1 MIIRT
6 RTTRDKPS
14 PVGVVA
20 AVVVSFVSLSLLLH
34 NCQDVLSFSTTTPTF
49 LSSPRQLCIVTC
61 MNYRGTQ
68 KIFFQK
74 SGTTNEGEKGHRL
87 LTTKIKSQKNNNSI
101 DGSSQPWQR
110 NNNNNKYKDRKQKQ
124 QREHERRE
132 LQNKLHRARDSILYY
147 GQDSGKDRKYLPS
160 MELRSYIL
168 REIVQSYTSAIIESS
183 LPTSSSE
190 SNPDAVLKLFDP
202 WEAQQVILAE
212 SRPVQERILGLLAV
226 LIQIATHIEEEYIL
240 YDNDYTSR
248 AGKGKR
254 KEKTMPY
261 STKKA
266 IDHIRFV
273 QSRLWETS
281 REVLRD
287 MAAVGTAVERKDDEE
302 DTQII
307 PKEPHVVSPIAVTA
321 LAKALRES
329 STKSR
334 FSPDISNE
342 ININY
347 SSAVEE
353 IKELMQL
360 VDDARKAVSTQT
372 QTRNRK
378 RTDETENGA
387 ADQNLD
393 MALVVAWNN
402 YLSSL
407 CDRALATKNPSDV
420 GLGIAA
426 KLVMQNDND
435 GIVAS
440 NIVSYNTVLNIAA
453 RVGNASLVD
462 TMWRDLTAKREEQQD
477 GQLSLQPNSRTYNA
491 RLMVTNDDKQ
501 RLEILDKEIIPGA
514 FHLQRQNVNASD
526 IDTFSVIDSFT
537 IDMMVMPLLQANRK
551 KQLFQLIDHWMTL
564 VNRQHNVQA
573 HGLDQK
579 QQKIGKNS
587 AQRAFK
593 NALAAFFIT
602 LVQRNGNVRM
612 AREIWDRY
620 MVLNI
625 DNKSESINK
634 SENNTH
640 TDAFIRATNIVS
652 PERRHYNIVLDGYAR
667 LVDQVR
673 DRQARNLDRT
683 PDTDRSSSNEK
694 ATRTTKIWEA
704 AATLEDDNEEDD
716 RDATSTS
723 EYYEDVQEKAIR
735 DGQELFAT
743 MMAQQQLQNSRNRVG
758 PDAYTKSTMIRL
770 CRNGSEVQNLLE
782 KTSAATATATTIL
795 KTDRTWLPR
804 AVTRAAVT
812 TCGRLGDPS
821 MACVIFDQYMFPDA
835 DSDSQKHFSN
845 YRAFNV
851 ILGALASGA
860 KLDNPRLDVTPT
872 ILIEDTAPTPSF
884 LLSKVHGLT
893 CTEAVVCILNLM
905 PSKNSQTYCVA
916 ASALQYAPVHER
928 IRLSQANTNITTVDQ
943 NMTVSTNDPNTMAT
957 PLALQIFHNATRDG
971 IQADGRLVN
980 AIFRCYGDD
989 IAGALDG
996 WKNHIR
1002 TATHQYEQETR
1013 ARAFEQG
1020 STKRNM
1026 LAAYNGLLYVCGRAE
1041 RPDIAVRI
1049 VYAMKNKEGL
1059 DPSENPYNNYRSGKS
1074 TRKSLVKRDEK
1085 ESSWRGMLPKIDM
1098 VGQYENILYVECK
1111 KYDARDRRMEKDN
1124 RIRIIV

>member
-6 RTTRDKPS
+6 RITRDTPS

-34 NCQDVLSFSTTTPTF
+34 NCQDVLSFSTTMTPTF
-49 LSSPRQLCIVTC
+49 LSSRSQQCTVKGNN
-61 MNYRGTQ
+61 NYRGAQ
-68 KIFFQK
+68 KMFFQT
-74 SGTTNEGEKGHRL
+74 SGTTTEGEGKGHRL
-87 LTTKIKSQKNNNSI
+87 LTTNIKSQKTTNNSN
-101 DGSSQPWQR
+101 DGSSSQQPWQR
-110 NNNNNKYKDRKQKQ
+110 NNSNNNNNNKYKDRKQQQ
-124 QREHERRE
+124 QRERERRE

-147 GQDSGKDRKYLPS
+147 GQDSAKDRDDLPS

-168 REIVQSYTSAIIESS
+168 REIVQSYSSAILQSS

-212 SRPVQERILGLLAV
+212 SRPVQERILGLMAV
-226 LIQIATHIEEEYIL
+226 LIQIVTHIEEEYIL
-240 YDNDYTSR
+240 YDNDYTSNGGGGGD
-248 AGKGKR
+248 GKGKR
-254 KEKTMPY
+254 KQKTMPY

-273 QSRLWETS
+273 QSRLWKTS
-281 REVLRD
+281 RDVLRD
-287 MAAVGTAVERKDDEE
+287 MAAVEENDDDE
-302 DTQII
+302 DTAQIL

-334 FSPDISNE
+334 FSPDASSDIT
-342 ININY
+342 IKFT
-347 SSAVEE
+347 SAVEE

-360 VDDARKAVSTQT
+360 VDDARKAASTQM
-372 QTRNRK
+372 QTRNRES
-378 RTDETENGA
+378 TDETTENGTV

-453 RVGNASLVD
+453 RVGNATLVN
-462 TMWRDLTAKREEQQD
+462 TMWQDLTAKREQQED
-477 GQLSLQPNSRTYNA
+477 GQFSLQPNSRTYNS
-491 RLMVTNDDKQ
+491 RLMVTTDDKQ

-514 FHLQRQNVNASD
+514 FRLQRQNVTASD

-537 IDMMVMPLLQANRK
+537 IDMMVMPLLKANRK

-573 HGLDQK
+573 RGLDQK
-579 QQKIGKNS
+579 QHKIGKNR

-602 LVQRNGNVRM
+602 LVQRNGDVQM

-620 MVLNI
+620 MVLDI
-625 DNKSESINK
+625 DNKRQSVKN
-634 SENNTH
+634 SENITH
-640 TDAFIRATNIVS
+640 TDAFLRATNIVS

-673 DRQARNLDRT
+673 DRQARNQDRT
-683 PDTDRSSSNEK
+683 TDNDRSSSNVK
-694 ATRTTKIWEA
+694 PTRTTKIWEA
-704 AATLEDDNEEDD
+704 AATLKDD
-716 RDATSTS
+716 RDATSNS
-723 EYYEDVQEKAIR
+723 EYFEEVQEKAIR
-735 DGQELFAT
+735 DGQELFAI
-743 MMAQQQLQNSRNRVG
+743 MMAQQRLQNSRNRVG

-770 CRNGSEVQNLLE
+770 CRTGSEVQNLLQ
-782 KTSAATATATTIL
+782 KTSAAANSVQN
-795 KTDRTWLPR
+795 DRTWLPR

-821 MACVIFDQYMFPDA
+821 IACVIFDQYMFPDA

-851 ILGALASGA
+851 LLGALASGA

-872 ILIEDTAPTPSF
+872 TF
-884 LLSKVHGLT
+884 LLSKVNGLT

-916 ASALQYAPVHER
+916 ASALQYAPVRER
-928 IRLSQANTNITTVDQ
+928 IRLSEANTNRTTVDQ
-943 NMTVSTNDPNTMAT
+943 NKTISTATDSKAHMAT
-957 PLALQIFHNATRDG
+957 PLALQIFHNSTRDG
-971 IQADGRLVN
+971 INADGRLVN

-989 IAGALDG
+989 IASALDG
-996 WKNHIR
+996 WKTHIR
-1002 TATHQYEQETR
+1002 TATHEYEQESR

-1074 TRKSLVKRDEK
+1074 TRKNLVKRDKK

-1111 KYDARDRRMEKDN
+1111 KYDSRDRRTEKDN

>member
-1 MIIRT
+1 
-6 RTTRDKPS
+6 
-14 PVGVVA
+14 
-20 AVVVSFVSLSLLLH
+20 
-34 NCQDVLSFSTTTPTF
+34 
-49 LSSPRQLCIVTC
+49 
-61 MNYRGTQ
+61 
-68 KIFFQK
+68 
-74 SGTTNEGEKGHRL
+74 
-87 LTTKIKSQKNNNSI
+87 
-101 DGSSQPWQR
+101 
-110 NNNNNKYKDRKQKQ
+110 
-124 QREHERRE
+124 
-132 LQNKLHRARDSILYY
+132 
-147 GQDSGKDRKYLPS
+147 
-160 MELRSYIL
+160 
-168 REIVQSYTSAIIESS
+168 
-183 LPTSSSE
+183 
-190 SNPDAVLKLFDP
+190 VLKLFDP

-212 SRPVQERILGLLAV
+212 SRPVQERILGLMAV

-240 YDNDYTSR
+240 YDNDYTSNGGGG
-248 AGKGKR
+248 GKGKR
-254 KEKTMPY
+254 NQKTMPY

-273 QSRLWETS
+273 QSRLWKTS
-281 REVLRD
+281 RDVLRD
-287 MAAVGTAVERKDDEE
+287 MAAVERKGDDEN
-302 DTQII
+302 TAQTII

-334 FSPDISNE
+334 FSPDASSDIT
-342 ININY
+342 IKFT
-347 SSAVEE
+347 SAVEE

-360 VDDARKAVSTQT
+360 VDDARKAAATTQT
-372 QTRNRK
+372 QTRNRES
-378 RTDETENGA
+378 TDQTTENGA
-387 ADQNLD
+387 VADQNLD

-407 CDRALATKNPSDV
+407 CDRALATKNPSDI
-420 GLGIAA
+420 GLGTAA

-453 RVGNASLVD
+453 RVGNATLVN
-462 TMWRDLTAKREEQQD
+462 TIWRDLTAKREEQEESQF
-477 GQLSLQPNSRTYNA
+477 SLQPNSRTYNS
-491 RLMVTNDDKQ
+491 RLMVTTDDKQ

-514 FHLQRQNVNASD
+514 FRLQRQNLTASD

-537 IDMMVMPLLQANRK
+537 IDMMVMPLLKANRK

-573 HGLDQK
+573 RGLDQK
-579 QQKIGKNS
+579 QHKIGKNR

-593 NALAAFFIT
+593 NALAAYFIT
-602 LVQRNGNVRM
+602 LVQRNGDVRM

-620 MVLNI
+620 MVLDI
-625 DNKSESINK
+625 DNRCENAKK

-640 TDAFIRATNIVS
+640 TEAFLRATNIVS

-673 DRQARNLDRT
+673 DRQARNQ
-683 PDTDRSSSNEK
+683 DRSSSNEK
-694 ATRTTKIWEA
+694 PTRTTKIWEA
-704 AATLEDDNEEDD
+704 AATLKDD
-716 RDATSTS
+716 RDATSNS
-723 EYYEDVQEKAIR
+723 EYYEEVQEKAIR
-735 DGQELFAT
+735 DGQELFAI

-770 CRNGSEVQNLLE
+770 CRTGSEVQKLLQ
-782 KTSAATATATTIL
+782 KTSAAANSVQN
-795 KTDRTWLPR
+795 DRTWLPR

-835 DSDSQKHFSN
+835 DSDSQKHLSN

-860 KLDNPRLDVTPT
+860 KLDNPRLEVTPT
-872 ILIEDTAPTPSF
+872 TF
-884 LLSKVHGLT
+884 LLSKVNGLT

-916 ASALQYAPVHER
+916 ASALQYAPVRER
-928 IRLSQANTNITTVDQ
+928 IRLSEANTDRTPVDQ
-943 NMTVSTNDPNTMAT
+943 NKTVSTATDLNAHMAT
-957 PLALQIFHNATRDG
+957 PLALQIFQNSTRDG
-971 IQADGRLVN
+971 ISADGRLVN

-996 WKNHIR
+996 WKTHIR
-1002 TATHQYEQETR
+1002 TATHDYEQESR

-1074 TRKSLVKRDEK
+1074 TRKNLVKRDKK

-1111 KYDARDRRMEKDN
+1111 KYDSRDRRTEKDN